1 MKLKIEPSVAVIVP
15 TIGSDKLE
23 KALNSLHE
31 QTYGNMTIV
40 LVSDGLSENDRRF
53 LTERIVKMNIER
65 TVFDVL
71 KELVTIWL
79 PFNTG
84 GNGYYGHR
92 IYSSIP
98 HLLDHEIILFLD
110 EDNWY
115 EPNHIETIVQT
126 FNENPDAQFVHSL
139 RNICGQSGEFICQ
152 DNCES
157 LGSYPVWWNEMEH
170 LVDTSTYAFRRDFIH
185 QTCGLWHSK
194 WGGDRKFFYSVRG
207 TPFAC
212 TGKYTLNYRLDG
224 NPNSV
229 KPEFFFEGNDAME
242 EKYNGVFP
250 WAKL

>member
-15 TIGSDKLE
+15 TVGSSKLA
-23 KALNSLHE
+23 KAFDSLQD
-31 QTYGNMTIV
+31 QTYGNMTVV
-40 LVSDGLSENDRRF
+40 LVADGINPDDRILLEDF
-53 LTERIVKMNIER
+53 
-65 TVFDVL
+65 
-71 KELVTIWL
+71 LVTKTKDKEVVPFWL

-92 IYSSIP
+92 IYASIP
-98 HLLDHEIILFLD
+98 HLLDHDFILFLD

-115 EPNHIETIVQT
+115 EPNHVDTVVQT
-126 FNENPDAQFVHSL
+126 LQDNPDAQFVHSL
-139 RNICGQSGEFICQ
+139 RNICGENEDFICQ

-170 LVDTSTYAFRRDFIH
+170 LVDTSTYGFRKDFI
-185 QTCGLWHSK
+185 QKTCGLWHSK
-194 WGGDRKFFYSVRG
+194 WGGDRRFLYSVKG

-229 KPEFFFEGNDAME
+229 KEDFFLNGNKAMS
-242 EKYNGVFP
+242 EKYHGVFP
-250 WAKL
+250 WAKI